1 MVRPRGRQTCQVQ
14 FGAITWNLF
23 NGRDFPPDRSLCTRR
38 SLLLGTE
45 ERGDTHLHVNRDL
58 FDEFAS
64 VLSAARWDVAL
75 LQECPP
81 RWASSLVAACGAE
94 MHRSLTAR
102 NWLAPVRNAIAR
114 RNPDL
119 MGSWGGGSNLTLVRP
134 GVLGP
139 IRERR
144 EVMLRRWPERRK
156 AALTSIEPGIWV
168 ANLHS
173 SGRLDRAGP
182 DLQRAVDAMLRLA
195 GGGPILLGGDL
206 NLRPSQTDLYD
217 DLAERLHLA
226 APAAPGSLDHLLVR
240 GLEVIEPSRTWAPS
254 ERDVPCDGLA
264 IRLSDHAPVSAR
276 FDLPVADASA
286 N

>member
-1 MVRPRGRQTCQVQ
+1 MQ

-23 NGRDFPPDRSLCTRR
+23 SGRDFPPDRSLYTRR

-45 ERGDTHLHVNRDL
+45 ERGDTHLQVNRDL
-58 FDEFAS
+58 LDEFAS
-64 VLSAARWDVAL
+64 VLSANRWDVAL

-81 RWASSLVAACGAE
+81 RWASSLAAACGAE

-102 NWLAPVRNAIAR
+102 NWLAPVRSAIAR

-139 IRERR
+139 ISERR
-144 EVMLRRWPERRK
+144 EAMLRRWPERRK

-182 DLQRAVDAMLRLA
+182 DLRRAVEATLRLA
-195 GGGPILLGGDL
+195 GDGPILVGGDL
-206 NLRPSQTDLYD
+206 NLRPGQTDLYD
-217 DLAERLHLA
+217 ELAERLRLA
-226 APAAPGSLDHLLVR
+226 APTSPGSLDHLLVR
-240 GLEVIEPSRTWAPS
+240 GLEAIQPSRTWAPS
-254 ERDVPCDGLA
+254 EREIPFDGLA
-264 IRLSDHAPVSAR
+264 IRLSDHAPVDAR
-276 FDLPVADASA
+276 FDLPAPDAPA